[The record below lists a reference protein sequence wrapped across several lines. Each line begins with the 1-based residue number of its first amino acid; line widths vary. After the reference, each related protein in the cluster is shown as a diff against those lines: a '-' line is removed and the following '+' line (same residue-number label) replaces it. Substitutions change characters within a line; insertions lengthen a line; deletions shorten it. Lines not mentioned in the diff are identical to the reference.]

1 MRQKKALGFVL
12 ALAVVVTSSCD
23 RRITVREPQPDPQLK
38 RLVEAGGPPSVIRAS
53 GVPRQ
58 EAAQLFTQVRRFY
71 EQTGYH
77 LIWVDGDHPNRRY
90 EQLVNILR
98 GAPHQGLDPRQY
110 DVKSAPGLPV
120 RVSTDSAPTI
130 PNDRAAEFDV
140 WVTFALFRYATHVS
154 AGQLD
159 PHAFESQWTLRP
171 ERVDLVKTLAQA
183 VTTSD
188 LSKSIDRL
196 APNHPEYVAL
206 QGVLDRYRA
215 IQAQGGWPPV
225 PQVRRLKEGESNPAV
240 PVLRRRLVITGDL
253 SAPRAQGASHAQE
266 ETSPVFDATLAEA
279 VRRFQERH
287 RLKADG
293 IVKADVVAAMNVPV
307 ETRIRQLEL
316 NLERW
321 RWLPDRMPDRYIR
334 VNVPEYTLEAM
345 ERGQIVMDIRVIVGE
360 RELPTPIF
368 ADQMTSV
375 VFSPY
380 WNIPPSIVR
389 KEMIPHAAADPAYL
403 ARNNIEVVRGTGGAV
418 DPAAVDWSAP
428 GNVSLRQLPGPR
440 NALGLIKFV
449 FPNNFNVYLHDTPA
463 DQLFARIE
471 RDFSHGCVRVEEP
484 VKLAEYVLRDQPE
497 WTPEKILAAMQAGRE
512 RHVALKTPIPV
523 FLLYMT
529 ATADSHGTV
538 RFFKDLYGHDA
549 EQIAQL
555 PH

>member
-1 MRQKKALGFVL
+1 
-12 ALAVVVTSSCD
+12 
-23 RRITVREPQPDPQLK
+23 
-38 RLVEAGGPPSVIRAS
+38 
-53 GVPRQ
+53 
-58 EAAQLFTQVRRFY
+58 
-71 EQTGYH
+71 
-77 LIWVDGDHPNRRY
+77 
-90 EQLVNILR
+90 
-98 GAPHQGLDPRQY
+98 
-110 DVKSAPGLPV
+110 
-120 RVSTDSAPTI
+120 VSTGSAPTI

-171 ERVDLVKTLAQA
+171 ERVDLVKVLAQA
-183 VTTSD
+183 VTTND

-196 APNHPEYVAL
+196 IPKHPEYAAL

-215 IQAQGGWPPV
+215 IQGQGGWPPV
-225 PQVRRLKEGESNPAV
+225 PPVRRLKEGESNPAV

-253 SAPRAQGASHAQE
+253 NAPRAQDGSHEQDA
-266 ETSPVFDATLAEA
+266 SPVFDATLAEA
-279 VRRFQERH
+279 VHRFQERH
-287 RLKADG
+287 RLKPDG
-293 IVKADVVAAMNVPV
+293 IVKPDVVAAMNVPV

-321 RWLPDRMPDRYIR
+321 RWLPDQMPDRYIR
-334 VNVPEYTLEAM
+334 VNVPDYMLETI
-345 ERGQIVMDIRVIVGE
+345 EHGQPVMDIRVIVGE

-389 KEMIPHAAADPAYL
+389 KEMIPHAAADPGYL
-403 ARNNIEVVRGTGGAV
+403 VRNNIEVVRGTGGAV

-428 GNVSLRQLPGPR
+428 GHVSLRQRPGPR
-440 NALGLIKFV
+440 NALGLVKFV

-463 DQLFARIE
+463 DRLFARIE

-497 WTPEKILAAMQAGRE
+497 WTPEKILAAMHAGRE

-523 FLLYMT
+523 FILYMT
-529 ATADSHGTV
+529 AAADPHGTV
-538 RFFKDLYGHDA
+538 RFFDDLYGHDA
-549 EQIAQL
+549 EQLARL
-555 PH
+555 AH